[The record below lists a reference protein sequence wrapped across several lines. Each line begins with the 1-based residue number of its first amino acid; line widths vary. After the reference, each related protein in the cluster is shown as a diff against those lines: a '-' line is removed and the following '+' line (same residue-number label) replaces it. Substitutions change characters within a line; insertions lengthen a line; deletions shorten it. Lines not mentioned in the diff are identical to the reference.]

1 MIQVDRGIPVPEVK
15 LRPKPRARKE
25 KCKYPWHEMQIG
37 DSFLVKDHRPSCSI
51 QAMASDRGKRD
62 GRKYTTRVTTKGVR
76 IWRIA

>member
-1 MIQVDRGIPVPEVK
+1 
-15 LRPKPRARKE
+15 
-25 KCKYPWHEMQIG
+25 MQIG